1 MQGSPLTSD
10 RLVDQYN
17 IYYQNYKELSYI
29 DYLHFKNTTKRDIF
43 PLYEIHYYA
52 LFGNEKDAP
61 ELKKKDVSKEYIA
74 QVLSNEFKTDYVDP
88 VLSINSKT
96 YSKIVY
102 KFNPHTFQNSSGEP
116 YYFKCTDV
124 IGEGNCWFHSTLQSG
139 VFNLANVSSAL
150 FEKLCKRTNKGKK
163 SATLHTVLQLRHL
176 FLDLCLVFYYNDKYF
191 KFIVD
196 CYLSREFG
204 DYLFD
209 DALNQDERYQ
219 RLKKSD
225 LRRKFEFCVRETRV
239 DRNYMDSSASVLAS
253 YIFRCNILIFNP
265 DWAPFNPKEII
276 NEFFNN
282 TDNPTPLQIP
292 DDHFLSTKYIYHHN
306 PDHPFDCRVK
316 DHPMLLTVPPTEP
329 DGDDGIYEIRSF
341 CHYLSLERITE
352 DQCNDLVETG
362 KRIVIECPKE
372 ALSQKQ
378 KHYHSVDVMKVI
390 DAFSPTAPLPKYLE
404 NVSICLDGK
413 TMMLDTMEHEDDS
426 GEIMVNDKQP
436 DKERDNDDD
445 DNDGNDDNPTFDN
458 DTDLVNPDPIP
469 ESHQGHI
476 DSSCPISSSAPLPKY
491 LENVSIRLDG
501 KTMLLDS
508 TMEHE
513 DDSGEIMVND
523 STHQVCE
530 VPKHHNNE
538 CNKQEH
544 DKEQDNNDDDN
555 DGNDNSSTFDNDM
568 IELVNPDPIPESQG
582 HSHDHPISSSAGRNS
597 SCHPTPCDNEEDG
610 KVVKLQEEIA
620 SLRKKLSNSE
630 AELKKQSEKLKS
642 LSRKKKLPDLPPSSM
657 KSPQKKQKT
666 KKQLT
671 PQDWYE
677 TAKHYFTTHSTV
689 GTKSEILKEVIN
701 KSGSRVA
708 NLTPRHVQAKLEK
721 FKHFFRK
728 NDKDKSVVPNSDVP
742 PSSISADLS
751 RTRRFVLVEDA
762 VLQYYSDHPDEEIS
776 KQKCMD
782 LFRELRSQPDNN
794 LPETFQCSNTWF
806 YRMKH
811 IIKQRRSD

>member
-1 MQGSPLTSD
+1 MQGSPLRSD

-102 KFNPHTFQNSSGEP
+102 KFNPHTFQNPSGEP

-139 VFNLANVSSAL
+139 VFNLANVPSPL
-150 FEKLCKRTNKGKK
+150 FEKLYKRTKKGKK
-163 SATLHTVLQLRHL
+163 SAMLHTVLQLRHL
-176 FLDLCLVFYYNDKYF
+176 FLDLCIVFYYNDKYF
-191 KFIVD
+191 RFIVD

-239 DRNYMDSSASVLAS
+239 DRKDMDSSANVLAS
-253 YIFRCNILIFNP
+253 YIFRCNIFQFNP
-265 DWAPFNPKEII
+265 DGVPFNSKEII
-276 NEFFNN
+276 NQFFNN
-282 TDNPTPLQIP
+282 TGNPTPLQIP

-306 PDHPFDCRVK
+306 PDHPFDCRVNG
-316 DHPMLLTVPPTEP
+316 HSMLLTVPPTKP
-329 DGDDGIYEIRSF
+329 GGKDGIYEIRSF

-372 ALSQKQ
+372 ALSREQ

-390 DAFSPTAPLPKYLE
+390 DAFSPTVPLPKYLE
-404 NVSICLDGK
+404 NVSIRLEGK
-413 TMMLDTMEHEDDS
+413 TTMLDTMEHEDDS
-426 GEIMVNDKQP
+426 GEIMVNDITQVDKLPKQHNKCNKQH
-436 DKERDNDDD
+436 DKEQDNDDD
-445 DNDGNDDNPTFDN
+445 DNDGNDDNP
-458 DTDLVNPDPIP
+458 
-469 ESHQGHI
+469 
-476 DSSCPISSSAPLPKY
+476 
-491 LENVSIRLDG
+491 
-501 KTMLLDS
+501 
-508 TMEHE
+508 
-513 DDSGEIMVND
+513 
-523 STHQVCE
+523 
-530 VPKHHNNE
+530 
-538 CNKQEH
+538 
-544 DKEQDNNDDDN
+544 
-555 DGNDNSSTFDNDM
+555 TFDNDM

-582 HSHDHPISSSAGRNS
+582 RSHDHPISSSAGRNS

-620 SLRKKLSNSE
+620 SLREKLSNSE

-642 LSRKKKLPDLPPSSM
+642 LSHKQKLPDLPPSSM
-657 KSPQKKQKT
+657 KSPPQKKQKT

-677 TAKHYFTTHSTV
+677 IAKHYFTTHSTV

-806 YRMKH
+806 YRVKH